1 MLKRLNTT
9 LAKPNR
15 ISVKLHIICGKRKAT
30 NERRI
35 TITDRHEII

>member
-1 MLKRLNTT
+1 MLRLQVFTF
-9 LAKPNR
+9 AKPNR

-35 TITDRHEII
+35 TITDRHKII